1 MVNVGDTAIT
11 PRLWQQT
18 LGITRANP
26 GSYPYPTPAVPSP
39 SMGCASAG
47 SSGFGR
53 HTADLAG
60 AWGFDGYPYSCNVVI
75 LPVGDT
81 VLPPASCRGCRGY
94 TTLVH
99 ATSAGRHAGAGGQ
112 DAGGDDDQV
121 REPLGVLWS
130 FISARRESG
139 NERGIVQAGQK
150 RDEESE

>member
-26 GSYPYPTPAVPSP
+26 GSYPYPTPAVPSL

-47 SSGFGR
+47 SSGYGR

-75 LPVGDT
+75 LPVGVT
-81 VLPPASCRGCRGY
+81 VLPPASCRGCCSY
-94 TTLVH
+94 VTLVH
-99 ATSAGRHAGAGGQ
+99 ATTAGRHAGAGAWG
-112 DAGGDDDQV
+112 
-121 REPLGVLWS
+121 P
-130 FISARRESG
+130 RRCFG
-139 NERGIVQAGQK
+139 AVGRAQAVVAHL
-150 RDEESE
+150 RASRIWE